1 MDYASPY
8 AWLNSHTSSAHSLSL
23 VYTQGQPSGVNITL
37 LLVLLKSVTYGMFG
51 NVTDGTKSIKF
62 LNKKDT

>member
-1 MDYASPY
+1 MDYASLY
-8 AWLNSHTSSAHSLSL
+8 AWLNSDTSSVHGLSL

-37 LLVLLKSVTYGMFG
+37 LLVLLKSVTYGMFS

-62 LNKKDT
+62 LNKNDT